1 MASLIQSQKHTE
13 QAHTQQTSVVSFRSS
28 CHSAFVHE
36 ISICGWFEIVYNLS
50 PWFLDVYLG
59 IVQYSKMYS
68 LSAFTYC
75 SCLEQLKCNK
85 AASSDHLGAVN
96 IVVWG

>member
-50 PWFLDVYLG
+50 P
-59 IVQYSKMYS
+59 
-68 LSAFTYC
+68 
-75 SCLEQLKCNK
+75 
-85 AASSDHLGAVN
+85 
-96 IVVWG
+96 